1 MGASGAIF
9 GTHAAVLVDLIAHW
23 SLFDRPVRMLIGLL
37 VEIIIG
43 FGLGFIPG
51 IDNFSHIGGFALGLL
66 LSIVLLPAV
75 HQTKSHRWVMWAAR
89 IGALVGAIVMF
100 AVLYNN
106 FFKSDPNSACQ
117 WCRYLS
123 CWPTDANNVSA
134 CRSRNLQT
142 DVSQSAL
149 QGYGAYD
156 NDNYTSRD
164 FWYSQTECWTG
175 SDLCRD
181 VCSQSIAVRSA
192 QEKRTKLNDHL
203 RTRVRRLGGSRRL
216 RRSRSGE
223 IGSTCIHWGARC
235 SLNHSAGTTANSNHA
250 VYGVDYGQ
258 VNSPTGPSE
267 RGAQTN
273 AVALHFCSR
282 KDFDRLEGF
291 LTS

>member
-89 IGALVGAIVMF
+89 IGALVGAVVMF

-134 CRSRNLQT
+134 CRSRQLRT
-142 DVSQSAL
+142 DMDHAAL
-149 QGYGAYD
+149 QGNGTYD
-156 NDNYTSRD
+156 DDKYNYTGWD
-164 FWYSQTECWTG
+164 FWYSQTKCWTG
-175 SDLCRD
+175 SGLCRD
-181 VCSQSIAVRSA
+181 VRSQPTAMRSA
-192 QEKRTKLNDHL
+192 CPVALADQT
-203 RTRVRRLGGSRRL
+203 RRLLRYRL
-216 RRSRSGE
+216 RQLYESR
-223 IGSTCIHWGARC
+223 
-235 SLNHSAGTTANSNHA
+235 
-250 VYGVDYGQ
+250 
-258 VNSPTGPSE
+258 
-267 RGAQTN
+267 
-273 AVALHFCSR
+273 
-282 KDFDRLEGF
+282 
-291 LTS
+291 